1 MISCTPVDNR
11 HQNPLQVINLPR
23 NVLAVIAGV
32 MFAGFFSVM
41 NGVDVMA
48 VCDVRVMAGFLMI
61 AGSVMFGCRAMVPG
75 GFFVVLCGFHM
86 VFRSRFRHG

>member
-23 NVLAVIAGV
+23 NVLAVVAGV

-41 NGVDVMA
+41 NG
-48 VCDVRVMAGFLMI
+48 G
-61 AGSVMFGCRAMVPG
+61 
-75 GFFVVLCGFHM
+75 
-86 VFRSRFRHG
+86 